1 MKQHKKSSIWTW
13 LGNLIFGAE
22 PKKDLVVHNP
32 KHSDPFEGQIGEYV
46 RNDVLATEEMVKVL
60 DKPTEEMSELDYW
73 KEKFA
78 IDLEKQEQRKKRALM
93 REQRWLDWR
102 QRQAARDELRF
113 RRSVLRDAQKELR
126 ETLRDER
133 DIQRQTDQI
142 LQWLSVHSK
151 ASILAGGAVKMAGGV
166 VTALRIKPEVIAY
179 IQEHKNLDI
188 AEFYFGIIDDLV
200 DVSNRLEQAEED
212 IIEAFDYIE
221 KEKEVPL
228 DSVIHKGLEI

>member
-1 MKQHKKSSIWTW
+1 
-13 LGNLIFGAE
+13 
-22 PKKDLVVHNP
+22 
-32 KHSDPFEGQIGEYV
+32 
-46 RNDVLATEEMVKVL
+46 
-60 DKPTEEMSELDYW
+60 MSELDYW

-228 DSVIHKGLEI
+228 DSVIPKGLEI